1 MGEMKIEHVLLFLV
15 GAFLVYHMMKGCGC
29 NKVEGMRDLPK
40 VGGCVSTQYGCCPDG
55 KTAASQYGCC
65 PDGKTAASSSADKC
79 FPKLVNRFGEKV
91 IPYLEKTYCPNKGA
105 TSACYASG
113 QRCEMTTDCKEDSDK
128 DPHGGK
134 GCIVRDGVNGDHKY
148 DIKTRCRLCGFD
160 DYPPC
165 PSPTGGN

>member
-29 NKVEGMRDLPK
+29 NKVEGMNDKNFPK
-40 VGGCVSTQYGCCPDG
+40 KIGGCAGTKYGCCPDG
-55 KTAASQYGCC
+55 KTPARSF
-65 PDGKTAASSSADKC
+65 TDKC

-91 IPYLEKTYCPNKGA
+91 IPYLEKTYCPDKEA

-113 QRCEMTTDCKEDSDK
+113 QRCEMTKYCKEDIDK

-148 DIKTRCRLCGFD
+148 DIRTRCRLCGFD
-160 DYPPC
+160 DYPSC
-165 PSPTGGN
+165 PSTTER